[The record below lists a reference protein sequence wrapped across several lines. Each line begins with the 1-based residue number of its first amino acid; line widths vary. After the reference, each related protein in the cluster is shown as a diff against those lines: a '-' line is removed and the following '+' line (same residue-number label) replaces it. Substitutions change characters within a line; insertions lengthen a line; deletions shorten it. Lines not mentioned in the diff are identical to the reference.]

1 MLKPLGLERINT
13 ILFFLILISLI
24 LYFGRELLVIITF
37 SGFLAMLITP
47 VSNKLED
54 LKLSRILTSIISVL
68 LIVAVITSVIMLL
81 SAQIANISDEI
92 PQIKSRVDEM
102 IGSLQSWVKN
112 RFGISIEQQAITV
125 KDQASGAIS
134 SAGGFLAGMVTGT
147 FTFIGTFALVLVF
160 AFLFLLNREK
170 YENFVIML
178 FGENKRPEAKE
189 MLSKISKV
197 AQQYLGGR
205 LISIFLLAILYMIGF
220 TIVGLKNAAL
230 LAAITAV
237 MSFIPYVGPFIGG
250 LLPFFMAM
258 VDGSANQA
266 LWVVIIVSLAQV
278 FDNYFIEPYVVG
290 GSVSISPFFSIFIL
304 ILGGV
309 FWGIAGVILFLPLLG
324 ITKIIFEEVEGLQ
337 PYAYL
342 IGDQKE
348 SSGPKEIWSKFKGL
362 FSKGQKK
369 K

>member
-1 MLKPLGLERINT
+1 
-13 ILFFLILISLI
+13 
-24 LYFGRELLVIITF
+24 
-37 SGFLAMLITP
+37 
-47 VSNKLED
+47 
-54 LKLSRILTSIISVL
+54 
-68 LIVAVITSVIMLL
+68 MLL

-324 ITKIIFEEVEGLQ
+324 IAKIIFEEVDGLQ